1 MRVRDV
7 MLRDVAVVRPE
18 TSFREAVARMRQSR
32 CPLVVVWDGHA
43 IHGLVTMRGLVL
55 GAEAWAQGY
64 PIQGVGD
71 VVSLNF
77 IFTHEDE
84 SVAELARRMVH
95 GGARRAIVV
104 DGEMR
109 AVGVVSPRELAKLDA
124 VGRASEESFP
134 ASDAPAWTGAT
145 AG

>member
-18 TSFREAVARMRQSR
+18 TGFREVAARMRQSR
-32 CPLVVVWDGHA
+32 CPLVVVGDGHA
-43 IHGLVTMRGLVL
+43 IHGLVTMRELVL

-64 PIQGVGD
+64 PIHGVGD

-84 SVAELARRMVH
+84 AVAELVRRMVQA
-95 GGARRAIVV
+95 GVRRAIVV

-109 AVGVVSPRELAKLDA
+109 AVGAVSPRELARLDE
-124 VGRASEESFP
+124 VERASKASFP
-134 ASDAPAWTGAT
+134 ASDAPSWTGAV

>member
-1 MRVRDV
+1 MWVRDV
-7 MLRDVAVVRPE
+7 MVRDVAVVRPE
-18 TSFREAVARMRQSR
+18 TSFREAVARMRQSE
-32 CPLVVVWDGHA
+32 CPLVVVWDGHVV
-43 IHGLVTMRGLVL
+43 HGLVTMRELVL

-64 PIQGVGD
+64 PIHGVGD

-84 SVAELARRMVH
+84 PVAELVRRMVH
-95 GGARRAIVV
+95 AGARRAIVV

-109 AVGVVSPRELAKLDA
+109 ALGVVSPRELTRSDA
-124 VGRASEESFP
+124 VGRASEASFP
-134 ASDAPAWTGAT
+134 ASDAPSWTGST

>member
-1 MRVRDV
+1 MWVRDV
-7 MLRDVAVVRPE
+7 MQRDVAVVRPE
-18 TSFREAVARMRQSR
+18 TGFRDAVARMKQSQ
-32 CPLVVVWDGHA
+32 CPLVIVGDGQA
-43 IHGLVTMRGLVL
+43 IHGLVTTRELVL

-64 PIQGVGD
+64 PIHGVGD

-84 SVAELARRMVH
+84 AVAEVARRMVH
-95 GGARRAIVV
+95 AGARRAIVV

-109 AVGVVSPRELAKLDA
+109 ALGVVSPQELARLDE
-124 VGRASEESFP
+124 VGRASEDSFP
-134 ASDAPAWTGAT
+134 ASDAPSWTGAT